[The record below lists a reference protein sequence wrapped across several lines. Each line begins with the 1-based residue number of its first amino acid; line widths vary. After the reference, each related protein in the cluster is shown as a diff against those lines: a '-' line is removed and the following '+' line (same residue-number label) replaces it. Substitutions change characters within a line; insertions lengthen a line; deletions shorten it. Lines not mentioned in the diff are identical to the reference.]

1 MNLIYAITDATLFI
15 KYSSSSKVSVKVN
28 DVIISSKKIEYQKFV
43 YQKFKNLPY
52 GPVTITVN
60 KKDTVVHLSSYITAF
75 DLDQMENFTFNFG
88 QQFKILYVNNN
99 KFGPSRQMQ
108 HGSVIYNKFMPPIF
122 FKGQPEIFFLPI
134 EPDFAPIFTISAKQ
148 SFTHSNLGGKSNQD
162 FQYENFHYQLMD
174 WNESIDLKSFS
185 THEIKSLDIPRP
197 LTMGHRGCG
206 SNSFQRFNSH
216 FNTSHFYENTIESF
230 NEAYKRV
237 DAVELDVIL
246 TNDLIPVVNHNFW
259 VQNGTK
265 KIAINSI
272 TAEQFKNIPM
282 QNNQNRI
289 KQQKQNQRATLT
301 EVLNQTD
308 EKLMINIEIK
318 YVTGT
323 TKYVVDEYFSR
334 SQVIKA
340 VLNCIKKSKQHKIM
354 FSTFDPVTAV
364 MLKYI
369 QNKYPVMFLNNG
381 DGVFAEADDVDLHQ
395 DICLYL
401 EKGVNFSSKF
411 GLQGII
417 TSVTLLLE
425 IQQHVGDILD
435 LGLEIFTWGSIP
447 SDHRNIVK
455 QLNMGVNC
463 IIYDLVT
470 LIEPK

>member
-1 MNLIYAITDATLFI
+1 
-15 KYSSSSKVSVKVN
+15 
-28 DVIISSKKIEYQKFV
+28 
-43 YQKFKNLPY
+43 
-52 GPVTITVN
+52 
-60 KKDTVVHLSSYITAF
+60 
-75 DLDQMENFTFNFG
+75 
-88 QQFKILYVNNN
+88 
-99 KFGPSRQMQ
+99 MQ

-148 SFTHSNLGGKSNQD
+148 SFTHSNLSGKFNQD

-185 THEIKSLDIPRP
+185 THEIKALDIPRP

-289 KQQKQNQRATLT
+289 KQQKQNLRATLA

-340 VLNCIKKSKQHKIM
+340 VLNCIKNSKQHKIM

-381 DGVFAEADDVDLHQ
+381 DGIFAEADDADLHQ

-470 LIEPK
+470 LIEPKLAQNYLSAFICKSY